1 METWLTEK
9 EVSEYT
15 GLHRSTIAKFR
26 DKRTPQGNYLPASK
40 LGRIYRYKRQDVDEF
55 LEQHKG

>member
-1 METWLTEK
+1 MKTWLTEK

-15 GLHRSTIAKFR
+15 GLHRHTIAKLR
-26 DKRTPQGNYLPASK
+26 DKGTPQGIYLPASK
-40 LGRIYRYKRQDVDEF
+40 LGRIYRYKREDVDEF